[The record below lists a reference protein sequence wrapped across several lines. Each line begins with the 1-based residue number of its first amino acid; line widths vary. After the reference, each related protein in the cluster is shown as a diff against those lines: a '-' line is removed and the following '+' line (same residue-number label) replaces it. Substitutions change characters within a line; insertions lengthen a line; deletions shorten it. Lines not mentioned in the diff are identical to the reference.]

1 MITNPLIE
9 QGIQQGHQQGIQE
22 GMQLGKQSLLLQLLN
37 AKFGEL
43 PASVGEKIR
52 AITSEQ
58 KLNQLSLRI
67 LTANSLD
74 EMGLNQQVEL

>member
-1 MITNPLIE
+1 MSTNPLIE
-9 QGIQQGHQQGIQE
+9 QGRQQGIQQ

-58 KLNQLSLRI
+58 KLNLLSLRV

-74 EMGLNQQVEL
+74 EMGLNQQVDP